1 MTATPLR
8 RAYADTVLGQLH
20 YAEMGSGSPLILLHQ
35 TPRSHEE
42 FRDLQPLL
50 AQRRRVVAMDM
61 YGFGLSAKPPVPQRI
76 EDYAR
81 GVLALV
87 DALGLTSYTV
97 LGHHTGMFVASE
109 VAASDPARVSAV
121 VLSSGK
127 IIDEE
132 FRATARPTGPDDVDV
147 APIRDDGAHLQ
158 VLWDKRRQVYPAGR
172 PELLDAFMRDALAP
186 GVDPAEGHRAV
197 KRYRMETRV
206 GLVTAPVLVIGATDD
221 PVAYPHTGRV
231 VRAYRNAAHVERYD
245 VLGGG
250 IPLMEQRPREVAD
263 AVGAFLDRLGC

>member
-1 MTATPLR
+1 MTASPLR

-20 YAEMGSGSPLILLHQ
+20 YAEMGSGDPLILLHQ

-42 FRDLQPLL
+42 FYELQPLL
-50 AQRRRVVAMDM
+50 AQRRRVIAMDM
-61 YGFGLSAKPPVPQRI
+61 YGFGLSAKPPSPQCI

-81 GVLALV
+81 GVLALA
-87 DALGLTSYTV
+87 DALELTSYAV

-109 VAASDPARVSAV
+109 VAASDPGRVSAV

-127 IIDEE
+127 FVDAE
-132 FRATARPTGPDDVDV
+132 FRATTQPPGPDDVDV
-147 APIRDDGAHLQ
+147 APIRDDGGHLQ
-158 VLWDKRRQVYPAGR
+158 TLWDKRRQLYPAGR
-172 PELLDAFMRDALAP
+172 PELLDAFVRDALAP

-197 KRYRMETRV
+197 KRYRMENRV

-221 PVAYPHTGRV
+221 PVAYPHTDRV
-231 VRAYRNAAHVERYD
+231 VQAYRNAARVERHD

-250 IPLMEQRPREVAD
+250 IPLMEERPGEVAD
-263 AVGAFLDRLGC
+263 VVGAFLDRLGH